1 MDSVSGSNVIGRFNR
16 IEISAVFLADCLAW
30 PSHTARPVERMMLK
44 TRIALLAVGT
54 VVLLAANAHAG
65 TRVFVQIG
73 APVPVFVP
81 GPPPVPVIVA
91 ARPAPYGFVWRPAH
105 YVWTGY
111 GYRMV
116 PAAWVRP
123 PYARAVWVAPRYIA
137 RPHRSVWVGGYWR
150 R

>member
-1 MDSVSGSNVIGRFNR
+1 M
-16 IEISAVFLADCLAW
+16 ALANL
-30 PSHTARPVERMMLK
+30 PESEGMMLK

-54 VVLLAANAHAG
+54 VVLLAANAHAD

-73 APVPVFVP
+73 APAPVFAP
-81 GPPPVPVIVA
+81 APPPAPVIVA
-91 ARPAPYGFVWRPAH
+91 ARPAPYGFIWRPAH

-116 PAAWVRP
+116 PAAYVRP
-123 PYARAVWVAPRYIA
+123 PHAGAVWVAPRYVA
-137 RPHRSVWVGGYWR
+137 RPRGSMWVGGYWR

>member
-1 MDSVSGSNVIGRFNR
+1 MF
-16 IEISAVFLADCLAW
+16 
-30 PSHTARPVERMMLK
+30 K
-44 TRIALLAVGT
+44 TRITLLAMGT
-54 VVLLAANAHAG
+54 IVLLAANAHAA

-73 APVPVFVP
+73 APVPVYAP
-81 GPPPVPVIVA
+81 APPPPAPVVVA

-116 PAAWVRP
+116 RATWVRP
-123 PYARAVWVAPRYIA
+123 PYAGAVWVAPRYVA
-137 RPHRSVWVGGYWR
+137 SPRGSMWVGGYWR

>member
-1 MDSVSGSNVIGRFNR
+1 MAF
-16 IEISAVFLADCLAW
+16 AAC
-30 PSHTARPVERMMLK
+30 PHVERMMLK
-44 TRIALLAVGT
+44 TRIALLVVGT
-54 VVLLAANAHAG
+54 VVMLAANAHAD

-73 APVPVFVP
+73 APAPVFVP
-81 GPPPVPVIVA
+81 APPPAPVIIA

-116 PAAWVRP
+116 PAARVRP
-123 PYARAVWVAPRYIA
+123 PYAGAVWVAPRYIA
-137 RPHRSVWVGGYWR
+137 RPHGSMWVGGYWR